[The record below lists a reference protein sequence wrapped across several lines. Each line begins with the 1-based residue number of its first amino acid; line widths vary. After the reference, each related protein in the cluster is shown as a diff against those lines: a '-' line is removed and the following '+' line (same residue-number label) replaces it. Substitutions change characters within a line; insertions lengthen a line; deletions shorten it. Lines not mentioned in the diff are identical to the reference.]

1 MTATA
6 TTATTSD
13 SRFKDLFSPL
23 RPVTDA
29 DIKPAETGSN
39 SATGPSPNVPPGSAA
54 SAAGTVTE
62 AEALAGT
69 KHTTIS
75 SISGSGIP
83 GQPAPGITTG
93 ANPSASV
100 NLGSIVQGEWAVNI
114 MDALLPAA
122 LVAGFYAFKIKVRK
136 SELQLTEK
144 EKQTVAPVM
153 QKCMDSILLNF
164 NNPWNA
170 LAWTLGGIYGGKLI
184 EKGLIG
190 WIDKAQEAKQ
200 DEVLAA
206 RVAAAE
212 IAADPA
218 KYDPANQSAIDIQNG
233 NVALDGQMPFTEEDI
248 RRRMKEGKCGR
259 DKAIK
264 YLKKK
269 FNIAV

>member
-6 TTATTSD
+6 TTTQASD
-13 SRFKDLFSPL
+13 SRFKDLFAPL

-29 DIKPAETGSN
+29 DAKPPETSPN
-39 SATGPSPNVPPGSAA
+39 SATGVPVNIPAGSAVSA
-54 SAAGTVTE
+54 SGTVTE

-75 SISGSGIP
+75 SVSASGTP
-83 GQPAPGITTG
+83 GQPAPGMITG

-100 NLGSIVQGEWAVNI
+100 NLGSIVHGEWAVNI

-122 LVAGFYAFKIKVRK
+122 MVAGFYAFNIKLRK

-153 QKCMDSILLNF
+153 QKCMDNILLNF

-184 EKGLIG
+184 EKGLVG
-190 WIDKAQEAKQ
+190 WIDKQQEKKQ
-200 DEVLAA
+200 EETLIE
-206 RVAAAE
+206 RVAAAQA
-212 IAADPA
+212 AADPA
-218 KYDPANQSAIDIQNG
+218 RYDPANQSANDIQNN
-233 NVALDGQMPFTEEDI
+233 NVILDGQLPFTEEDI

-259 DKAIK
+259 DKAIRS
-264 YLKKK
+264 LKKK
-269 FNIAV
+269 HGLI